1 MKNTSIF
8 FFKSPILFLLRWGV
22 GGKGW
27 NWDDVTVFKNI
38 FTVSASE
45 INEAPFKR
53 QISSAIDDA
62 AIKMKKSDTD
72 KLWTRQRAIKEV
84 TYLG

>member
-1 MKNTSIF
+1 MKNTPINKK
-8 FFKSPILFLLRWGV
+8 KSPIVFLLRWGQEV
-22 GGKGW
+22 RGGTGMLLQSLKY
-27 NWDDVTVFKNI
+27 I
-38 FTVSASE
+38 FTVSALE
-45 INEAPFKR
+45 IQEAPFKR